1 MCQSL
6 EDWINYVASLYVFGE
21 RVMDGLFQDAI
32 ISALID
38 HCTRTNKTVSLSLVR
53 IIYQGTTSSSPARRL
68 MVDVCEFDSGPKANK
83 LQFLEVDKDGEFM
96 LDLIVAMAKHRKP
109 ACGVSGY
116 LGSKNLI
123 LTSSVLHRSFRPQS
137 TRRRVGTPWTR
148 QTSDQGKQL
157 TEEIWARRHS
167 AFAALP
173 LLQYS
178 RLDLMRCAAM
188 RFTSCMS

>member
-1 MCQSL
+1 MKPEWRTDSTKPIDLSDVSAWNFEKYSQWL
-6 EDWINYVASLYVFGE
+6 YTRNVPEDWINYVASLYVFGE

-68 MVDVCEFDSGPKANK
+68 MVDVCAFDSGPKANK

-109 ACGVSGY
+109 ACGVSEYPWVKEPHSY
-116 LGSKNLI
+116 LLGAAQELQAMVDK
-123 LTSSVLHRSFRPQS
+123 TQS
-137 TRRRVGTPWTR
+137 GDSMDTTDV
-148 QTSDQGKQL
+148 
-157 TEEIWARRHS
+157 
-167 AFAALP
+167 
-173 LLQYS
+173 
-178 RLDLMRCAAM
+178 
-188 RFTSCMS
+188 